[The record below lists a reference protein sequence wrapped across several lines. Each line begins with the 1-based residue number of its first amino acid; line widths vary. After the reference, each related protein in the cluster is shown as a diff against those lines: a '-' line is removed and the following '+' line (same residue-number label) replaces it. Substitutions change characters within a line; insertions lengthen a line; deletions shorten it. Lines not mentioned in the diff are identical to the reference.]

1 MARIVSIVFSALML
15 FTGMVPQVA
24 DMLAGYPYGRLAW
37 FLAAFLPVALPVM
50 KEAAETAFKGHFFS
64 EFTLMSLASVGA
76 FVIGE
81 YPEGVAVMLFYT
93 VGELFQRRAVGK
105 ARADI
110 KALLE
115 ARKTSVDVV
124 TDDGVTATDPENVPV
139 GSVVEVKAGQ
149 SLLIDGVLTDGEAYF
164 DTSAMT
170 GESLPCLFR
179 KGEQVSAGM
188 IASGGAARLVTVKAY
203 EDSAVVRMMEM
214 IEQASARKAPADTF
228 MRRFAGIYTPAV
240 TLGAV
245 LLVAVPF
252 IVSRLD
258 GSFAFVASDWIY
270 RAVVFLAVSCP
281 CALVIS
287 IPLSY
292 FGGIGAASR
301 HGVLFKGGGSL
312 DAAASVDTVL
322 FDKTGTLTE
331 GVFTV
336 RDTVCM
342 QGVDPVMLLSLV
354 SGLEVASTHPVA
366 RAVVAY
372 AMERGVDAAVVTD
385 VAEIAGYGMSG
396 LYGGGRLLVGSL
408 RLMEREGVACPG
420 SVASVTGTVV
430 SCALDGK
437 FMGYI
442 VLGDTPK
449 RDAAEAVSSLKRL
462 GIADIEIVSG
472 DKQPVVDSLSASLGI
487 TGVGDMLPGDKMA
500 YIERLSSEGRKVAFV
515 GDGINDAPVMAAA
528 DVAVAMGGRGSDVAV
543 ETADAVIQT
552 DEPSGMAVAVR
563 AGRATVRVVR
573 QNIALS
579 LGVKIAV
586 LSLGALGI
594 MSIWGA
600 VFADV
605 GVSLLAV
612 INALRVLRMKLS

>member
-1 MARIVSIVFSALML
+1 ML
-15 FTGMVPQVA
+15 LIGMVPHVA
-24 DMLAGYPYGRLAW
+24 ETLASYPYILVGW
-37 FLAAFLPVALPVM
+37 FAAAFLPVGLPVI
-50 KEAAETAFKGHFFS
+50 KEAVVTAFKGNVFS
-64 EFTLMSLASVGA
+64 EFTLMSLASLGA

-93 VGELFQRRAVGK
+93 IGELFQQRAVGK

-124 TDDGVTATDPENVPV
+124 TGAGITATDPEDVTI
-139 GSVVEVKAGQ
+139 GSLIEVKAGQ
-149 SLLIDGVLTDGEAYF
+149 SLLVDGVLTGGDAYF

-170 GESLPCLFR
+170 GESLPRLFR
-179 KGEQVSAGM
+179 EGERVYAGM
-188 IASGGAARLVTVKAY
+188 IASGGAARLTTVAAY
-203 EDSAVVRMMEM
+203 EDSAVMRMMKT
-214 IEQASARKAPADTF
+214 IEEAGARKAPAETF

-240 TLGAV
+240 TLGAL

-252 IVSRLD
+252 VVSRLD
-258 GSFAFVASDWIY
+258 GSFVFVLSEWIY

-281 CALVIS
+281 CALVVS

-336 RDTVCM
+336 RDTVCS
-342 QGVDPVMLLSLV
+342 QGVDPEKLLSLV
-354 SGLEVASTHPVA
+354 SGIEAASNHPVA
-366 RAVVAY
+366 RAVVEY
-372 AMERGVDAAVVTD
+372 AERIGVDTAVVIGT
-385 VAEIAGYGMSG
+385 AEIAGYGMRGVCEGKPLS
-396 LYGGGRLLVGSL
+396 VGNL
-408 RLMEREGVACPG
+408 RLMRREGVEYPADAV
-420 SVASVTGTVV
+420 SAEGTVV
-430 SCALDGK
+430 ACALDGR

-442 VLGDTPK
+442 LLGDTPK
-449 RDAAEAVSSLKRL
+449 RDAAAAVALLKGL
-462 GIADIEIVSG
+462 GIADIEIISG
-472 DKQPVVDSLSASLGI
+472 DKQPVVDSLAALLAV
-487 TGVGDMLPGDKMA
+487 TGTGDMLPDDKLA
-500 YIERLSSEGRKVAFV
+500 YIERLSARGRKVAFV

-528 DVAVAMGGRGSDVAV
+528 HVAVAMGGGGSDVTV
-543 ETADAVIQT
+543 ETADAVIET
-552 DEPSGMAVAVR
+552 DEPSKMAVAVR

-573 QNIALS
+573 QNIVLS

-586 LSLGALGI
+586 LSLGALGM

-612 INALRVLRMKLS
+612 MNALRVVRMKL